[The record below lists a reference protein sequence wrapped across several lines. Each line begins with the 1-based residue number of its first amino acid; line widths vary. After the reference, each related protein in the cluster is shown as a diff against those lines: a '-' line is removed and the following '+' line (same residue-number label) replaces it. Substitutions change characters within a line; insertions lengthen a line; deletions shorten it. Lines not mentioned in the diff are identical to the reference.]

1 MGKNIALIISVML
14 VLVLGATV
22 FAVQTRFQREMIE
35 LHQLLEK
42 QEEELGILRAD
53 NAYLKS
59 QTTEISV
66 LEEELSS
73 KRGEIDAL
81 KKKSEE
87 QQEMITSFEGRLTE
101 MGNLQEQLD
110 KLAQENERL
119 RLAAEKKTVEGL
131 EPGLAE
137 FSKEEAPA
145 SNGGSGVESEGD
157 LNSGDN
163 GKADLQEGTD
173 QGDQEAQPVL
183 EESGGYPGNE
193 GVPSKKLR

>member
-1 MGKNIALIISVML
+1 MGKNIALTIAVML

-22 FAVQTRFQREMIE
+22 FAVQTHFQRQMVG
-35 LHQLLEK
+35 LRQLLEK
-42 QEEELGILRAD
+42 Q
-53 NAYLKS
+53 
-59 QTTEISV
+59 
-66 LEEELSS
+66 EEELSS

-110 KLAQENERL
+110 KLTQENEHL

-145 SNGGSGVESEGD
+145 SNEGSDVESVGNPD
-157 LNSGDN
+157 SGDN
-163 GKADLQEGTD
+163 TGAALQEGAD

-183 EESGGYPGNE
+183 EESGEYPGNE
-193 GVPSKKLR
+193 GVPLKKLR

>member
-1 MGKNIALIISVML
+1 MGKNIALTIAVML

-22 FAVQTRFQREMIE
+22 FAVQTHFQRQMVG
-35 LHQLLEK
+35 LRQLLEK

-87 QQEMITSFEGRLTE
+87 QQEMMASFEDRLTE

-137 FSKEEAPA
+137 FSKEEVPTSKEGSDVETGSVPNPA
-145 SNGGSGVESEGD
+145 
-157 LNSGDN
+157 DN
-163 GKADLQEGTD
+163 GEAELKETD
-173 QGDQEAQPVL
+173 QSDQDAQPVL
-183 EESGGYPGNE
+183 EESGEYPGNE